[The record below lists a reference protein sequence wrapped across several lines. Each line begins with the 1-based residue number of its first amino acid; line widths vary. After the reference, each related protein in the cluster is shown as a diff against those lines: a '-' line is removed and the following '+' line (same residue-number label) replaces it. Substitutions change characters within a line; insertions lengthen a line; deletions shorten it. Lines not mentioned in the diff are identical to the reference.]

1 MRDKPSRRDFL
12 RGCVSVVLFP
22 TALKPVLGAAG
33 SCRPTLA
40 ATEAKSRV
48 VIGRDAGLR
57 PDGATIDDAR
67 MLKLLDRTVAA
78 FFDRKDALQAWRDL
92 VKPGEVVGLKVNCL
106 GGRGISTA
114 RPLVAAICERL
125 KQAGIAEKN
134 IVIFD
139 RSDRDLLAGG
149 FSLPT
154 WRGVRCIGNNT
165 AGFED
170 ELAVHGS
177 VGSRLCKTLTQTCD
191 AVINLPV
198 LKDHGITGVTMAL
211 KNMYGVIHNPN
222 KYHPNGGDPF
232 IADVNMLEPI
242 RRKVRLTI
250 ADATTAVYEGGPGL
264 QPQWAWPFNGVI
276 VGRDPVALDT
286 IAWQLIDAKRK
297 ENGIKTLAED
307 GREPKYIAT
316 AADAQHR
323 LGTNDPKRIE
333 RLEV

>member
-1 MRDKPSRRDFL
+1 MSQKPSRRDFL
-12 RGCVSVVLFP
+12 RGCVAGAFFPAVLKS
-22 TALKPVLGAAG
+22 ALNPAEGG
-33 SCRPTLA
+33 R
-40 ATEAKSRV
+40 ATSKV
-48 VIGRDAGLR
+48 VIARDAGLR
-57 PDGATIDDAR
+57 PDGTNVDEAR
-67 MLKLLDRTVAA
+67 VGKLVDRALAA
-78 FFDRKDALQAWRDL
+78 FFDRKDSMQAWREL

-106 GGRGISTA
+106 GGRGISTS
-114 RPLVAAICERL
+114 RPLVWAVAERL
-125 KQAGIAEKN
+125 KQAGIADKN

-139 RSDRDLLAGG
+139 RSDRDLVAGG
-149 FSLPT
+149 FAVPT
-154 WRGVRCIGNNT
+154 WRGIRSIGNNT

-170 ELAVHGS
+170 ELAVYGS
-177 VGSRLCKTLTQTCD
+177 VGSRLSKTLTQTCD
-191 AVINLPV
+191 AVISLPV
-198 LKDHGITGVTMAL
+198 LKDHGITGMTMAL

-250 ADATTAVYEGGPGL
+250 ADATTAVYEGGPGF
-264 QPQWAWPFNGVI
+264 QPQWAWEFNGVI

-286 IAWQLIDAKRK
+286 VAWQLIDAKRK

-323 LGTNDPKRIE
+323 LGTNDPRKIQRVEI
-333 RLEV
+333 